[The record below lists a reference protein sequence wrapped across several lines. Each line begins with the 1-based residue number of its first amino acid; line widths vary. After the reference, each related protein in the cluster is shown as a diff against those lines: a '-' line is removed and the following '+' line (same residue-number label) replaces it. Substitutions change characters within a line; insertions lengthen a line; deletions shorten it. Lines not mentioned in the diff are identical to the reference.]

1 MCKAVDLTKELYK
14 IYDEAKSSYK
24 KAWKDIQK
32 YDLIQEDILHLIEF
46 NKFNAYEGYM
56 LSKKL
61 KELRVLRRNAKNE
74 KQALQSLIAKIEP
87 TLQNTKK
94 TIDKIEKSFNNKTY
108 NPRIIK
114 IFSKE
119 SICNLKM
126 EEIKEAQ

>member
-14 IYDEAKSSYK
+14 IYDEAKSSYEQT
-24 KAWKDIQK
+24 WKDIQK

-46 NKFNAYEGYM
+46 NKFNEREGYL
-56 LSKKL
+56 LSKRL
-61 KELRVLRRNAKNE
+61 KELRVLRRKAKNE
-74 KQALQSLIAKIEP
+74 GQALQSLITNIEP
-87 TLQNTKK
+87 TIKSTKK
-94 TIDKIEKSFNNKTY
+94 AIDKIAKSFNKKTY

-114 IFSKE
+114 VFSKE